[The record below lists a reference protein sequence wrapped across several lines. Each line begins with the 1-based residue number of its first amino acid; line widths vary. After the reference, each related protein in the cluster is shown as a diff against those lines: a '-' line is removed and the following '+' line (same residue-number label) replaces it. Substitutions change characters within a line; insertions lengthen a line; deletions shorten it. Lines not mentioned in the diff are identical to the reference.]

1 MQALMAEKSS
11 KEGKKEP
18 KDEVKAA
25 QDGDGSPKSQD
36 PAPGSGLSRKEKQQ
50 VREGVRHRPA
60 VVYEIIR
67 VQGEIELRRP
77 TSALWWSGVAAGI
90 SIGFSFLTEAALA
103 AYLPPSDWSPIIA
116 KLGYAV
122 GFLIVIL
129 GHQQL
134 FTENVLTAVLPVM
147 ARKQVHW
154 LLKMLRLWGIV
165 LAANIMGCLIF
176 AAALAYLPIT
186 STHVDAALAGI
197 VTKVMSNTP
206 GEMFAKGIG
215 AGWLIAALVW
225 ILSST
230 EHVEFIVISLLT
242 YLIALFGF
250 THIVAGSVE
259 ALYGVVSGA
268 ISLEAAV
275 FRFFLPTLGGNV
287 FGGTVLFSVL
297 SYAQVREEIYA
308 DPDS

>member
-1 MQALMAEKSS
+1 LT
-11 KEGKKEP
+11 
-18 KDEVKAA
+18 D
-25 QDGDGSPKSQD
+25 
-36 PAPGSGLSRKEKQQ
+36 
-50 VREGVRHRPA
+50 A
-60 VVYEIIR
+60 V
-67 VQGEIELRRP
+67 
-77 TSALWWSGVAAGI
+77 
-90 SIGFSFLTEAALA
+90 LA
-103 AYLPPSDWSPIIA
+103 AHLPASEWSPLIA

-165 LAANIMGCLIF
+165 LAANIAGCLIF
-176 AAALAYLPIT
+176 ASAIAYLPVVP
-186 STHVDAALAGI
+186 SNVSPALADI

-206 GEMFAKGIG
+206 WEMFAKGIG

-230 EHVEFIVISLLT
+230 EHVEFIVITLLT

-259 ALYGVVSGA
+259 AIYGVATGI
-268 ISLEAAV
+268 ISVETAV
-275 FRFFLPTLGGNV
+275 FRFFLPTLAGNV
-287 FGGTVLFSVL
+287 FGGTILFSVL

-308 DPDS
+308 DTSES

>member
-1 MQALMAEKSS
+1 MAS
-11 KEGKKEP
+11 KPP
-18 KDEVKAA
+18 KDEVDQA
-25 QDGDGSPKSQD
+25 QEEKPSKSSD
-36 PAPGSGLSRKEKQQ
+36 PPPGSGLSRKEKQQ

-77 TSALWWSGVAAGI
+77 VSALWWSGVAAGI

-103 AYLPPSDWSPIIA
+103 AHLPAGGSSAIIA

-134 FTENVLTAVLPVM
+134 FTENVLTAVLPIM

-154 LLKMLRLWGIV
+154 FLRMVRLWGIV
-165 LAANIMGCLIF
+165 LAANIVGCLIF
-176 AAALAYLPIT
+176 AMATAFLPIVP
-186 STHVDAALAGI
+186 VDVAKAMSDI
-197 VTKVMSNTP
+197 VGKVMINSP

-230 EHVEFIVISLLT
+230 EHVEFLIITLLT

-250 THIVAGSVE
+250 THIVAGSAE
-259 ALYGVVSGA
+259 AIYGVLTGTTTV
-268 ISLEAAV
+268 EDAV
-275 FRFFLPTLGGNV
+275 FRFFMPTLAGNV

-308 DPDS
+308 EPDGK

>member
-1 MQALMAEKSS
+1 MAAKP
-11 KEGKKEP
+11 P
-18 KDEVKAA
+18 KDEVETA
-25 QDGDGSPKSQD
+25 QEEKPSKPND
-36 PAPGSGLSRKEKQQ
+36 PSPGSGLSRKEKQQ

-77 TSALWWSGVAAGI
+77 VSALWWSGVAAGI
-90 SIGFSFLTEAALA
+90 SIGFSFLTEAAIA
-103 AYLPPSDWSPIIA
+103 AHLPAGGSTEVIA

-134 FTENVLTAVLPVM
+134 FTENVLTAVLPIM
-147 ARKQVHW
+147 ARKQLHW
-154 LLKMLRLWGIV
+154 VLRMVRLWGIV
-165 LAANIMGCLIF
+165 LAANIVGCLIF
-176 AAALAYLPIT
+176 AMAMAFLPIVP
-186 STHVDAALAGI
+186 VDVATAMSNI
-197 VTKVMSNTP
+197 VGRVMANTP

-215 AGWLIAALVW
+215 AGWIIAALVW

-230 EHVEFIVISLLT
+230 EHVEFLIITLLT

-250 THIVAGSVE
+250 THIVAGSAE
-259 ALYGVVSGA
+259 AIYGVLTGTTT
-268 ISLEAAV
+268 LENAL
-275 FRFFLPTLGGNV
+275 FRFFMPTLAGNV

-308 DPDS
+308 DPDGK

>member
-1 MQALMAEKSS
+1 MAEKA
-11 KEGKKEP
+11 P
-18 KDEVKAA
+18 KDGASAKKDEPGTSA
-25 QDGDGSPKSQD
+25 QDP
-36 PAPGSGLSRKEKQQ
+36 PPGSGLSRKERQQ

-77 TSALWWSGVAAGI
+77 SSALWWSGVAAGI
-90 SIGFSFLTEAALA
+90 SIGFSFLTDAVLA
-103 AYLPPSDWSPIIA
+103 AHLPASEWSPLIA

-165 LAANIMGCLIF
+165 LAANIAGCLIF
-176 AAALAYLPIT
+176 ASALAYLPVVPSNVT
-186 STHVDAALAGI
+186 PALADI
-197 VTKVMSNTP
+197 VTKVMINTP
-206 GEMFAKGIG
+206 WEMFAKGIG

-230 EHVEFIVISLLT
+230 EHVEFIVITLLT
-242 YLIALFGF
+242 YLIPLFGF

-259 ALYGVVSGA
+259 AIYGVATGI
-268 ISLEAAV
+268 ISLETAV
-275 FRFFLPTLGGNV
+275 FRFFLPTLAGNV
-287 FGGTVLFSVL
+287 FGGTILFSVL

-308 DPDS
+308 DTSES

>member
-1 MQALMAEKSS
+1 MA
-11 KEGKKEP
+11 GKTT
-18 KDEVKAA
+18 KDKADAA
-25 QDGDGSPKSQD
+25 QEDNGSPSSD
-36 PAPGSGLSRKEKQQ
+36 PPPGSGLSRKEKQQ

-77 TSALWWSGVAAGI
+77 LSALWWSGVAAGI

-103 AYLPPSDWSPIIA
+103 AHLPEGGWSEIIS

-134 FTENVLTAVLPVM
+134 FTENVLTAVLPIM
-147 ARKQVHW
+147 ARKQVNW
-154 LLKMLRLWGIV
+154 FLRMVRLWGIV
-165 LAANIMGCLIF
+165 LAANVVGCFIF
-176 AAALAYLPIT
+176 ALALAFLP
-186 STHVDAALAGI
+186 VVPADVGVALSHI
-197 VTKVMSNTP
+197 VNNVMVNSP

-230 EHVEFIVISLLT
+230 ENVEFFVITLLT

-250 THIVAGSVE
+250 THIVAGSAE
-259 ALYGVVSGA
+259 AIYGVLTGITTV
-268 ISLEAAV
+268 ETAV
-275 FRFFLPTLGGNV
+275 FHFFMPTLAGNV
-287 FGGTVLFSVL
+287 FGGTILFSVL

-308 DPDS
+308 DPDAK

>member
-1 MQALMAEKSS
+1 MADKA
-11 KEGKKEP
+11 P
-18 KDEVKAA
+18 KDGASAKKDEPGTSA
-25 QDGDGSPKSQD
+25 QDP
-36 PAPGSGLSRKEKQQ
+36 PPGSGLSRKERQQ

-77 TSALWWSGVAAGI
+77 SSALWWSGVAAGI
-90 SIGFSFLTEAALA
+90 SIGFSFLTDAVLA
-103 AYLPPSDWSPIIA
+103 AHLPASEWSPLIA

-165 LAANIMGCLIF
+165 LAANIAGCLIF
-176 AAALAYLPIT
+176 ASAIAYLPVVP
-186 STHVDAALAGI
+186 SNVSPALADI

-206 GEMFAKGIG
+206 WEMFAKGIG

-230 EHVEFIVISLLT
+230 EHVEFIVITLLT

-259 ALYGVVSGA
+259 AIYGVATGI
-268 ISLEAAV
+268 ISLETAV
-275 FRFFLPTLGGNV
+275 FRFFLPTLAGNV
-287 FGGTVLFSVL
+287 FGGTILFSVL

-308 DPDS
+308 DTSES

>member
-1 MQALMAEKSS
+1 MADKAP
-11 KEGKKEP
+11 KEGASA
-18 KDEVKAA
+18 KDAASSA
-25 QDGDGSPKSQD
+25 QDP
-36 PAPGSGLSRKEKQQ
+36 PPGSGLSRKERQQ

-77 TSALWWSGVAAGI
+77 LSALWWSGVAAGI

-103 AYLPPSDWSPIIA
+103 AHLPASEWSPIIA

-147 ARKQVHW
+147 ARKQMHW
-154 LLKMLRLWGIV
+154 LFKMLRLWGIV
-165 LAANIMGCLIF
+165 LAANIAGCIIF
-176 AAALAYLPIT
+176 ALALAYLPVVPSNVT
-186 STHVDAALAGI
+186 PALAEI
-197 VTKVMSNTP
+197 VTKVMSNSP
-206 GEMFAKGIG
+206 WEMFAKGIG

-230 EHVEFIVISLLT
+230 ERVEFIVISLLT

-259 ALYGVVSGA
+259 AIYGVATG
-268 ISLEAAV
+268 IIGPETAV
-275 FRFFLPTLGGNV
+275 FRFFLPTLAGNV

-308 DPDS
+308 DPSES

>member
-1 MQALMAEKSS
+1 MAEKA
-11 KEGKKEP
+11 P
-18 KDEVKAA
+18 KDGASAKKDEPGTSA
-25 QDGDGSPKSQD
+25 QDP
-36 PAPGSGLSRKEKQQ
+36 PPGSGLSRKERQQ

-77 TSALWWSGVAAGI
+77 SSALWWSGVAAGI
-90 SIGFSFLTEAALA
+90 SIGFSFLTDAVLA
-103 AYLPPSDWSPIIA
+103 AHLPASEWSPLIA

-165 LAANIMGCLIF
+165 LAANIAGCLIF
-176 AAALAYLPIT
+176 ASAIAYLPVVP
-186 STHVDAALAGI
+186 SNVSPALADI

-206 GEMFAKGIG
+206 WEMFAKGIG

-230 EHVEFIVISLLT
+230 EHVEFIVITLLT

-259 ALYGVVSGA
+259 AIYGVATGI
-268 ISLEAAV
+268 ISVETAV
-275 FRFFLPTLGGNV
+275 FRFFLPTLAGNV
-287 FGGTVLFSVL
+287 FGGTILFSVL

-308 DPDS
+308 DTSES